1 MDHFIFSE
9 NVAFFQKKEGDDID
23 AIITELFK
31 TIGSSAESIYK
42 RVDPT
47 GTSIAG
53 MKYAFIAFIRDK
65 IPTCFEQ
72 EYDPGKNWHEK
83 KFAYLLV
90 IEYNGYVAIQKK
102 DIADVKSLRKALMPI
117 DYNILC
123 KVLDDKK
130 MVYKRFG
137 MNNLD
142 ISDNAM
148 RSKALEAEDLK
159 PVFSTLGA
167 SNYALTNYRITNTQ
181 GAFSIGIDNS
191 KINHL
196 QTKVTFTEYLS
207 WCKTII
213 DKIAKTSAKDVSN
226 YLSIFATPIDYKQE
240 YDAGNLKAKY
250 LLVSVYRL
258 NDEKWIE
265 SISEDGTGGEI
276 RVEDICDLFSKSI
289 KLDDDG
295 GGKYSK
301 ILAEGKKVEVVV
313 KERGI
318 AFSCDW
324 MKGIHLHGKTD
335 DVILLDYVI
344 ENGLFTV
351 MFSSPKL
358 KYTNRKLFKDNKLTG
373 NIDMFLDLFEE
384 DKKLENT
391 KGEKDYERN
400 RLKAA
405 DTHFPQKSLFAYI
418 EKKYKQADSIIVCD
432 DLGTEWADHIRVS
445 ADSVAL
451 IAAKHKGRCFSA
463 SAFQEVVGQ
472 AQKNLGTF
480 FPLSTMWKRKEK
492 KWSEF
497 YQLSGVDTH
506 ITRVRT
512 PGKTANEA
520 IDYWKK
526 AERKGNYQRD
536 LYLVIDFLSKLELE
550 DSLLKLKQGRD
561 FAEKK
566 EAVPMLWLISSLWA
580 SCQELNIKLH
590 ITCRP

>member
-1 MDHFIFSE
+1 MNHFLFSE
-9 NVAFFQKKEGDDID
+9 NVAFFQKKEGVDID
-23 AIITELFK
+23 AIIVELLNS
-31 TIGSSAESIYK
+31 IQVSGEPIYK
-42 RVDPT
+42 RIDPT
-47 GTSIAG
+47 GAAIVG
-53 MKYAFIAFIRDK
+53 MKYSFIAFKRDK
-65 IPTCFEQ
+65 KPTCFEL
-72 EYDPGKNWHEK
+72 EYDPGENWHEK

-102 DIADVKSLRKALMPI
+102 NIADIKSLRKALIPI
-117 DYNILC
+117 DYNVLC
-123 KVLDDKK
+123 KLLDDTKT
-130 MVYKRFG
+130 VYKRFG

-167 SNYALTNYRITNTQ
+167 SNYALANYRITNKQ

-196 QTKVTFTEYLS
+196 QTQVTFTEYLG
-207 WCKTII
+207 WCKAII
-213 DKIAKTSAKDVSN
+213 DKIEKTSAKDVNN

-240 YDAGNLKAKY
+240 YEAGNLKAKY
-250 LLVSVYRL
+250 LLVSIYKL

-265 SISEDGTGGEI
+265 SIKEENTGDEV
-276 RVEDICDLFSKSI
+276 RVEEICNLFSQSI
-289 KLDDDG
+289 KLNDDG

-301 ILAEGKKVEVVV
+301 VLTDGKKVEVTVR
-313 KERGI
+313 ERGI
-318 AFSCDW
+318 SFSCDW
-324 MKGIHLHGKTD
+324 MKGILLCGKTD

-358 KYTNRKLFKDNKLTG
+358 KYSNRKLFKDNSLTG
-373 NIDMFLDLFEE
+373 NIDLFLDLFEE
-384 DKKLENT
+384 DRKLVST
-391 KGEKDYERN
+391 KGEKDYEGRK
-400 RLKAA
+400 LKVA
-405 DTHFPQKSLFAYI
+405 DTLFPKKTLFAYI
-418 EKKYKQADSIIVCD
+418 EKEYKQADSIIVCD

-445 ADSVAL
+445 ENSVAL
-451 IAAKHKGRCFSA
+451 FAAKHKGLCFSA

-492 KWSEF
+492 KWSEL
-497 YQLSGVDTH
+497 YQLGGVDTQ

-512 PGKTANEA
+512 TGKTAKEA

-536 LYLVIDFLSKLELE
+536 LYLVIDFISKQVLE
-550 DSLLKLKQGRD
+550 DNLLKLKQGRN
-561 FAEKK
+561 FAQKK
-566 EAVPMLWLISSLWA
+566 EAVPMLWLISSLWS
-580 SCQELNIKLH
+580 SCQELNIRLH